1 MSTDLHVPE
10 ARVGLLVSAF
20 AIASALA
27 AIPVT
32 ALLRGLP
39 RRPVLIAWPGHRGR
53 PGRHHRRA
61 IRRHPRRDG
70 ARRDDRM
77 AGQLR
82 PAGGTG
88 PAADG
93 LDPVAGPRVRRGAR
107 GPARPAAP
115 GRAAARHP
123 RRPGGHR
130 AAAHRAPGHVYLRR
144 SLRPG
149 PDQRGPAGLRRR
161 HGGRDMD
168 HRRRCR
174 PVPAARPAGRA
185 RPDRRGHARPGTGGA
200 SAGGAAG
207 RRGAVGGGVRRG
219 ADAAADR
226 AGRRVGPGQR
236 GRGDRAADHGV
247 QRRHRRRVTSR
258 RPGPGRRRGRRPP
271 LGDAGV
277 HGRRAEHRRSRAAQ
291 RLSSRKA
298 GGKGNTRPRGAV
310 AAGVTGQPQENV
322 QFWFDP
328 LCPWA
333 WITSRWMLE
342 VEKVRPVRT
351 EWRIMSLAYLNL
363 VQHEGKGLTD
373 EYLER
378 MSKAWGPIRVVA
390 AAAADRGPDI
400 LGPIYT
406 AIGTRYH
413 VQGRR
418 EDPQAIPEALAE
430 VGLPASLASAAD
442 STELD
447 QFIKDS
453 HNEAFDDV
461 GLDVG
466 TPVMRI
472 RGHAIFGPV
481 VTPAPRGEAAGRLWD
496 GVALVTETDGFFEL
510 KRSRDRKPSFD

>member
-1 MSTDLHVPE
+1 
-10 ARVGLLVSAF
+10 
-20 AIASALA
+20 
-27 AIPVT
+27 
-32 ALLRGLP
+32 
-39 RRPVLIAWPGHRGR
+39 
-53 PGRHHRRA
+53 
-61 IRRHPRRDG
+61 
-70 ARRDDRM
+70 
-77 AGQLR
+77 
-82 PAGGTG
+82 
-88 PAADG
+88 
-93 LDPVAGPRVRRGAR
+93 
-107 GPARPAAP
+107 
-115 GRAAARHP
+115 
-123 RRPGGHR
+123 
-130 AAAHRAPGHVYLRR
+130 
-144 SLRPG
+144 
-149 PDQRGPAGLRRR
+149 
-161 HGGRDMD
+161 
-168 HRRRCR
+168 
-174 PVPAARPAGRA
+174 
-185 RPDRRGHARPGTGGA
+185 
-200 SAGGAAG
+200 
-207 RRGAVGGGVRRG
+207 
-219 ADAAADR
+219 
-226 AGRRVGPGQR
+226 
-236 GRGDRAADHGV
+236 
-247 QRRHRRRVTSR
+247 
-258 RPGPGRRRGRRPP
+258 
-271 LGDAGV
+271 
-277 HGRRAEHRRSRAAQ
+277 
-291 RLSSRKA
+291 
-298 GGKGNTRPRGAV
+298 
-310 AAGVTGQPQENV
+310 VTGQPQEDV

-378 MSKAWGPIRVVA
+378 MGKAWGPIRVVA
-390 AAAADRGPDI
+390 AAAQDRGPDI

-430 VGLPASLASAAD
+430 VGLPASLVSAAD